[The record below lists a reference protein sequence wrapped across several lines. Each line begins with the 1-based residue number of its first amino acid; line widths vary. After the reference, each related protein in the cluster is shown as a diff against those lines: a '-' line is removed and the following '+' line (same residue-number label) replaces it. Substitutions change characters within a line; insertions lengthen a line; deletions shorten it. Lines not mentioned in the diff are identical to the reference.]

1 MNPGAPQEDPQVHA
15 RKQLAGTNVR
25 GVRSCTLPSRV
36 VTVSRDDV
44 VLQKPE
50 DVRFQV
56 PVFHTPNACPGAV
69 TAYLLRRIAYRAGA
83 YAPGIQEILFHE
95 LNTSRDGGTLE
106 KVEKWFNGR
115 VASLHE
121 LGYRL
126 QFRHIATP
134 TLTIL
139 EWVRGGRGYR
149 GAMLPTTYLK
159 LHPRGSAGQD
169 VFEDAVAHAVGITVD
184 RLDAKSDDDLIM
196 IDPWPG
202 TAGDKD
208 RGKVSPA
215 LESAHREANYHGLVY
230 YWVGWS

>member
-1 MNPGAPQEDPQVHA
+1 MY
-15 RKQLAGTNVR
+15 AGLR
-25 GVRSCTLPSRV
+25 EV

-106 KVEKWFNGR
+106 KVEKWFGSR
-115 VASLHE
+115 VSSLHE

-149 GAMLPTTYLK
+149 GAMIPTTYLK

-169 VFEDAVAHAVGITVD
+169 VVDAGSRRQDHRRSRRE
-184 RLDAKSDDDLIM
+184 RLQ
-196 IDPWPG
+196 
-202 TAGDKD
+202 
-208 RGKVSPA
+208 R
-215 LESAHREANYHGLVY
+215 REAPRVAIAQDHED
-230 YWVGWS
+230 VGGRVGVLQLRIGQRGAGQRHTARLLAGADPGGQPVGVGGVFVV